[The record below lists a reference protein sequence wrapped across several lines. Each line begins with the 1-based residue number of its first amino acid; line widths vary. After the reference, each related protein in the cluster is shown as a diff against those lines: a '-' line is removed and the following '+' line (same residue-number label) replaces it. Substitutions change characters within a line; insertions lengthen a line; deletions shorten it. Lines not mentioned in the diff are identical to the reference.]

1 MSGGGVTIQP
11 QKETTKNARKDL
23 TQEHL
28 RKQGFVFRLTYRI
41 QKYYPAIP
49 SVLDRSLM
57 STNTMSPHFFWLAHI
72 SLASPRR
79 LRSFSAFFDHDR
91 RRVGTNGKERE
102 GWRYLPN
109 MGVAA
114 QNLYKNRALSKNANT
129 LKMNE
134 KEQLPSASNSPKR
147 PLAALVPVSSFLPNF
162 KILVPFPGPPE
173 SRKQKTYN

>member
-1 MSGGGVTIQP
+1 
-11 QKETTKNARKDL
+11 
-23 TQEHL
+23 
-28 RKQGFVFRLTYRI
+28 
-41 QKYYPAIP
+41 
-49 SVLDRSLM
+49 
-57 STNTMSPHFFWLAHI
+57 
-72 SLASPRR
+72 
-79 LRSFSAFFDHDR
+79 
-91 RRVGTNGKERE
+91 
-102 GWRYLPN
+102 

-147 PLAALVPVSSFLPNF
+147 PLAALAPVSSFLPNF

>member
-1 MSGGGVTIQP
+1 MSGDWVTIQP
-11 QKETTKNARKDL
+11 QKKNDKERPEKFDAIASLR
-23 TQEHL
+23 TGFCFPSHL
-28 RKQGFVFRLTYRI
+28 SYK
-41 QKYYPAIP
+41 KYYPAIP

-57 STNTMSPHFFWLAHI
+57 STNTMFPHFFWLAHI
-72 SLASPRR
+72 SLASPPR

-91 RRVGTNGKERE
+91 RRVGTNGKKRE

-173 SRKQKTYN
+173 SRKQKT